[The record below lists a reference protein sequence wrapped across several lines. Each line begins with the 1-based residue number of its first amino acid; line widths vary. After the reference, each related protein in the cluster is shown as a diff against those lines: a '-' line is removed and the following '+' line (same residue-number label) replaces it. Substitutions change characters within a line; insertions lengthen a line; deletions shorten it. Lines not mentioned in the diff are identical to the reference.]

1 MTHSVEV
8 PCVRD
13 LIDGNKDIDQGN
25 FELKKWTALL
35 WILELKLENDAVKRI
50 CDVPPELMPAV
61 MTVLFLLWVSVQL
74 FD

>member
-1 MTHSVEV
+1 M
-8 PCVRD
+8 RD